1 MFNINDSLTLLGK
14 MKAGTNIIDLLKQ
27 SKIPAGK
34 VKNPLMMI
42 DRIVVVHDCNEEI
55 NEDLMAVIKKA
66 ASDPHSGIM

>member
-1 MFNINDSLTLLGK
+1 MFNINDSLTLIGK
-14 MKAGTNIIDLLKQ
+14 LKAGTNIIDLLKL

-34 VKNPLMMI
+34 VNPLMMI
-42 DRIVVVHDCNEEI
+42 DRIVVVQDCNEEI